1 LRSGGAMTSTL
12 EVQPDIDV
20 AYYDAQGGGI
30 MDATG
35 PFFSERNGWKI
46 TSEHLTRTEPT
57 VMMLPFGNS
66 YAFAC
71 QGSQTRPSPRYRSQ
85 VQMQQCFH
93 LGIPRDLVFCGGSE
107 GIAELCQNSSSVPG
121 EVPARHIQSK
131 DGMRQAYPST
141 INHKMPVVRPD
152 A

>member
-1 LRSGGAMTSTL
+1 MMLR
-12 EVQPDIDV
+12 EVVSWMPL
-20 AYYDAQGGGI
+20 APFSAKEMAGI
-30 MDATG
+30 T
-35 PFFSERNGWKI
+35 P
-46 TSEHLTRTEPT
+46 EHLTRTEPT

-71 QGSQTRPSPRYRSQ
+71 QALKRDL
-85 VQMQQCFH
+85 H
-93 LGIPRDLVFCGGSE
+93 LGIEAKCKCSNVFILASLVISCSAVG
-107 GIAELCQNSSSVPG
+107 GIAELCQKSSSVPG